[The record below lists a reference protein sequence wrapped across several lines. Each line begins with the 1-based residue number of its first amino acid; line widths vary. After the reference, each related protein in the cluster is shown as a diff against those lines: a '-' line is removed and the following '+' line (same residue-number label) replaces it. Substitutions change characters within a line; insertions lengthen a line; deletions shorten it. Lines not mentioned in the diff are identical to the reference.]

1 MTASLLSFTTI
12 FPLESDNKKRTAY
25 QLLHS
30 RLGMSTGMR
39 ASLYPEMD
47 PWSAT
52 VRLQCQQTTTSTA
65 SFLVSLGPQVSRLRN
80 SSDHQAAWKKNV
92 LCNVAS
98 ISALPSSTMHGVSTK
113 ANMSQT
119 NKNERSSTITF
130 DRQTTKST
138 LLFEWMLCAAC
149 RLCLRE
155 IFSAL
160 LRPRLHGLRRHFCP
174 SSHAECAAQ
183 SAPTA
188 LIRY

>member
-65 SFLVSLGPQVSRLRN
+65 SFLVSLRPQVSRLRN
-80 SSDHQAAWKKNV
+80 YLGKSSSDHQAAWEKNV

-119 NKNERSSTITF
+119 NKNERSSTTA
-130 DRQTTKST
+130 K
-138 LLFEWMLCAAC
+138 LL
-149 RLCLRE
+149 
-155 IFSAL
+155 IFV
-160 LRPRLHGLRRHFCP
+160 RD
-174 SSHAECAAQ
+174 
-183 SAPTA
+183 
-188 LIRY
+188 